1 MVLGFG
7 FFFVEKEQRW
17 RGGRT
22 RLKPEGFLQKEKVGV
37 LCDEGWTISS
47 QMAESRS
54 PKASPLSKTKA
65 WPNWKSRGF

>member
-1 MVLGFG
+1 MVLGW
-7 FFFVEKEQRW
+7 FFLWKKSSHW

-22 RLKPEGFLQKEKVGV
+22 RLKPGGLLQKEKVGV
-37 LCDEGWTISS
+37 LCDEDWTISS

>member
-1 MVLGFG
+1 MVLGW
-7 FFFVEKEQRW
+7 FFLWKKSSCW

-22 RLKPEGFLQKEKVGV
+22 RLKPGGLLQKEEVGV

-47 QMAESRS
+47 QMAESRF
-54 PKASPLSKTKA
+54 PKASPLNKTKA